1 MVRGKGARRTFMY
14 LQLNSQNGFFLVD
27 QLLQLVISM
36 ATLSLLVTVIA
47 STAVTT
53 SKFADPYVQQVDSFW
68 LEFQEVLHSSS
79 NVRNYLGSCSVV
91 MDSAGT
97 SIRYEKVGDRFRKTV
112 NGAGNEPVL
121 LKVQSCKI
129 LIGHNKLQMEI
140 TAVSGVIYKKETLL
154 YAP

>member
-1 MVRGKGARRTFMY
+1 MVCGKRSGRNFVY
-14 LQLNSQNGFFLVD
+14 LQVNSQQGFSLLD
-27 QLLQLVISM
+27 QLLQLVISLSS
-36 ATLSLLVTVIA
+36 LSLLVTVIA
-47 STAVTT
+47 STAATT

-91 MDSAGT
+91 MDSAGA

-121 LKVQSCKI
+121 LEVQSCRI
-129 LIGHNKLQMEI
+129 LIGDNKLQMEI
-140 TAVSGVIYKKETLL
+140 TALSGVTYKKETLL
-154 YAP
+154 YVP